1 MANAGKTPLQPEKT
15 PLWRDPR
22 ARAVVFQI
30 LVLAGVVALVGM
42 IVHNTL
48 SNMREQGIASGFGF
62 LDDTAGFGIS
72 FSLVEYTASS
82 SYARAFLVGLL
93 NTLLVSGVGIV
104 LATLMGFIVG
114 VARLSPNWLI
124 RRWAAVF
131 IETFRNIPLL
141 LQIFFW
147 YFAVLRAL
155 PGPRQSFDLL
165 GLFYLNNR
173 GLQVPEPVLEPG
185 FDWVILLLLAGITA
199 AWGLAR
205 WARLRRERTG
215 QGFPT
220 LPVGAAL
227 VLLPPLLAFY
237 ALGTPLTWN
246 VPSLGTFSFSGGM
259 NLIPEFVALLLAL
272 AIYTAAFIAEIV
284 RGGVESVPRGQV
296 EAAQSLGLSRRQVM
310 RKIILPQALR
320 VIIPPLTNQYLNLTK
335 NSSLAA
341 AIAYPELVSVFAGT
355 VLNQTGQAVEVIA
368 VTMGVYL
375 TISLSISL
383 VMNWY
388 DRRKALK
395 GA

>member
-1 MANAGKTPLQPEKT
+1 
-15 PLWRDPR
+15 
-22 ARAVVFQI
+22 
-30 LVLAGVVALVGM
+30 M

-62 LDDTAGFGIS
+62 LDDTAGFGIA
-72 FSLVEYTASS
+72 FSLIDYNADST
-82 SYARAFLVGLL
+82 YARAFLVGLL
-93 NTLLVSGVGIV
+93 NTLFVSGVGIL
-104 LATLMGFIVG
+104 LATLLGFIVG
-114 VARLSPNWLI
+114 IARLSPNWLI

-155 PGPRQSFDLL
+155 PAPRESLAMLDLV
-165 GLFYLNNR
+165 YLNNR
-173 GLQVPEPVLEPG
+173 GLQVPKPVLEPG
-185 FDWVILLLLAGITA
+185 FGWVIALLLAGIA
-199 AWGLAR
+199 GAWAIAH
-205 WARLRRERTG
+205 WARKRRERTG
-215 QGFPT
+215 QGFASWPAA
-220 LPVGAAL
+220 AAL
-227 VLLPPLLAFY
+227 VIIPPVMAFY
-237 ALGTPLTWN
+237 AAGNPLDWN

-296 EAAQSLGLSRRQVM
+296 EAAQSLGLSQRQVM
-310 RKIILPQALR
+310 RKVILPQALR

-375 TISLSISL
+375 TISLSIAL